1 MRRFDSDVGY
11 ELDQDMV
18 ARTIIVGVALLSAS
32 CDNPKSAS
40 PTKQPRSFVTI
51 PSPLVRR
58 EWGEPRFNVCALL
71 DPKEVAE
78 AQNDEIKETKSA
90 GGSDKS
96 LYVSQCF
103 YLKEDMQPAV
113 EISVI
118 EKDPATKGRSPVD
131 LWKRM
136 FTTTSASELDRDR
149 DAEEADKSEER
160 RRFPPVKINDL
171 GAEAY
176 WMPVGV
182 LYVLRGDRI
191 LSIAVSGTD
200 PSDAKLAK
208 AKSLARAALGR
219 L

>member
-1 MRRFDSDVGY
+1 M
-11 ELDQDMV
+11 L
-18 ARTIIVGVALLSAS
+18 AAS
-32 CDNPKSAS
+32 GCGQKAAPVQPAAS
-40 PTKQPRSFVTI
+40 PPQLTTPV
-51 PSPLVRR
+51 PLVRQ
-58 EWGEPRFNVCALL
+58 EWGQPRFDVCALL
-71 DPKEVAE
+71 RGDEVA
-78 AQNDEIKETKSA
+78 AIYGSEITQSKGA

-103 YLKEDMQPAV
+103 YLKENMQPAV

-118 EKDPATKGRSPVD
+118 EKDPATNGRSPVD

-136 FTTTSASELDRDR
+136 FTTGRASELEPDR
-149 DAEEADKSEER
+149 DAEEGDKSEER
-160 RRFPPVKINDL
+160 RRFPPEKINDF

-191 LSIAVSGTD
+191 LSVAVSGTD
-200 PSDAKLAK
+200 QTDTKLAK